1 MVSTTTTLPA
11 DRRIGLEE
19 IRRWLKSIAGQYSKD
34 DLERLGRACNLA
46 LDAYGGHVGSTGD
59 DLLHSALAAA
69 DILARMKMDWEGIS
83 AAILSDTTTSKDIG
97 AETLAQAFGEKVAR
111 MVEDIDRISRF
122 TTLEGTISHEDE
134 AEHAEN
140 LRRMLL
146 GLAKDVRVVL
156 IVLARRLHLMRILKE
171 APDQTRRRIAR
182 ETLDIYAPL
191 ANRLGIWQIKWEME
205 DLCLRYLHPDEYQR
219 IARQLDGRRQ
229 EREQFINSVIALLHE
244 KFHAIGIEA
253 EISGRPKHI
262 YSIWKKMHRKG
273 VDLEQIFDLRAI
285 RVLVDDVAQCYA
297 ALGVVHGLWRHI
309 PGEFDDYIAT
319 PKANMYQ
326 SLHTAV
332 IGPEDKPLE
341 VQIRTWDMHHHAELG
356 VAAHWRYKENTGHDS
371 EFERRV
377 VWMRQWLEKKDG
389 QPPSEGDNPL
399 SELEPD
405 QIYVLTPQ
413 SRVIEL
419 PKGATPLDFA
429 YAIHTD
435 IGHRCRGAKV
445 DGRIVPLTQPLKS
458 GQSVEILTQKNA
470 TPSRDWLNP
479 QLGYLK
485 TSRARNRVRQWFKR
499 QDFEE
504 HVTAGRNA
512 LEREIQ
518 RLALGERPDLQAVA
532 RRYNY
537 KTEED
542 VLAAIGRGDLS
553 PIQVAGRAGRRAPP
567 KKRTPA
573 AAGVDKSTHSSGEV
587 VIEGVGDLMTHIARC
602 CKPVP
607 YDPLAG
613 FITRGQGVTVHRADC
628 HNIKRAREH
637 EPERLVQARWNNQ
650 PTGST
655 YPVDIQVKAA
665 DRKGLLRD
673 ISSVFTNDDIDV
685 IGVNTL
691 SDRKTDTATLRFT
704 VEINDIN
711 HLSHIITKISQLPEI
726 LEVRRLI

>member
-1 MVSTTTTLPA
+1 MVSTTSTLPA

-19 IRRWLKSIAGQYSKD
+19 IRRWLEAIATQYPKE
-34 DLERLGRACNLA
+34 DLERVGRACNLA
-46 LDAYGGHVGSTGD
+46 LDAYSGHTGTGGEA
-59 DLLHSALAAA
+59 LLHGALASA
-69 DILARMKMDWEGIS
+69 DTLAQMKMDWES
-83 AAILSDTTTSKDIG
+83 LCAAILADTLSSTEIG
-97 AETLAQAFGEKVAR
+97 IEPLARAFGETVVH
-111 MVEDIDRISRF
+111 MVQAIGQIDRFSS
-122 TTLEGTISHEDE
+122 LDQAANGEDKADHVEG
-134 AEHAEN
+134 

-146 GLAKDVRVVL
+146 GLAKDVRVIL
-156 IVLARRLHLMRILKE
+156 IVLARRLQLMRALKE
-171 APDQTRRRIAR
+171 APDATRRQIAR

-205 DLCLRYLHPDEYQR
+205 DLCLRYLHPEEYQH
-219 IARQLDGRRQ
+219 IARRLGDRRQ
-229 EREQFINSVIALLHE
+229 DREQFIDKVVALLDA
-244 KFHAIGIEA
+244 KLRAIGIRA
-253 EISGRPKHI
+253 EITGRPKHI

-273 VDLEQIFDLRAI
+273 VGFEQIFDLRAI

-356 VAAHWRYKENTGHDS
+356 VAAHWRYKEDAGHDS

-377 VWMRQWLEKKDG
+377 VWMRQWLENKDS
-389 QPPSEGDNPL
+389 QSPADRENPL

-405 QIYVLTPQ
+405 QIYVLTPR

-458 GQSVEILTQKNA
+458 GQTIEILTHKNA
-470 TPSRDWLNP
+470 APSRDWLNP
-479 QLGYLK
+479 QLGYLR
-485 TSRARNRVRQWFKR
+485 TARARGRVRQWFKQ
-499 QDFEE
+499 QDFEA
-504 HVTAGRNA
+504 HVAAGRSA

-518 RLALGERPDLQAVA
+518 RLALGERPDLQAIA
-532 RRYNY
+532 KRYNY

-553 PIQVAGRAGRRAPP
+553 PLQVAGSARR
-567 KKRTPA
+567 RPA
-573 AAGVDKSTHSSGEV
+573 APERPPAGVDTDKPLRTSGEV
-587 VIEGVGDLMTHIARC
+587 VIEGVGDLMTHVARC

-613 FITRGQGVTVHRADC
+613 FITRGKGVTIHRADC
-628 HNIKRAREH
+628 HNIKRARER
-637 EPERLVQARWNNQ
+637 EPERLVQAHWSDN
-650 PTGST
+650 PTGGA

-673 ISSVFTNDDIDV
+673 ISSVFTNDDIAV
-685 IGVNTL
+685 IAVNTL
-691 SDRKTDTATLRFT
+691 SDPRTDSATMCFT

-711 HLSHIITKISQLPEI
+711 QLGRIINKISQLPGI
-726 LEVRRLI
+726 YEVYRMI